1 MPRVH
6 KVNSARKD
14 YPNHGIKKG
23 DTYYWWKFRFGGK
36 RVSLYYPKRS
46 QLTQSA
52 FLGTIYDI
60 EDDLA
65 AANSESDLQSLVE
78 SCISDLEEL
87 RDEQEEKRDNMPEQL
102 QDSPTGELLQE
113 RYDALDDMITELE
126 GLSFDEL
133 DDDNADRESIIESI
147 LEEISNISYQGG

>member
-1 MPRVH
+1 
-6 KVNSARKD
+6 
-14 YPNHGIKKG
+14 
-23 DTYYWWKFRFGGK
+23 
-36 RVSLYYPKRS
+36 
-46 QLTQSA
+46 
-52 FLGTIYDI
+52 
-60 EDDLA
+60 
-65 AANSESDLQSLVE
+65 
-78 SCISDLEEL
+78 
-87 RDEQEEKRDNMPEQL
+87 MPEQL